1 MTVTASTLDAAPARP
16 GRAGS
21 FDSTWLLWIA
31 IIAVLLFLVV
41 SPFIYL
47 VITSFQTER
56 TGEFTFA
63 NYATAYGRARY
74 IDALLNS
81 LKLGVVSALLAG
93 VFAVPLAWAVART
106 NMPGRG
112 FTRMLV
118 LATFITPPYT
128 GAVAW
133 ILLAGPNAGWLNRFY
148 MLATGAEAG
157 PFNIYSF
164 TGLAVVIALYSFPY
178 IFIFTTA
185 ALELV
190 SSEME
195 DAANILGAGPWRT
208 MWRVT
213 LPLALPA
220 ILGGVIIC
228 FLEAIALFGSPAMI
242 AIPARFNVVTTQ
254 LFQFFGNPVRVEVA
268 AAYAMPLLG
277 ITVLL
282 VLVQRLITRRKGF
295 VALTGKGGERRPILL
310 GRWRWVVFGYAMF
323 VAALAVFLPYI
334 FLIQSAFAKAW
345 GRGFSLDNISLQNFR
360 FILFEHATA
369 MESVL
374 NSFLYG
380 AASATVAVF
389 LTLGVAYIV
398 ARKLV
403 PFGGVLGFLCVA
415 PFVIPGVVL
424 AIGFYAAYAPPPL
437 ALYGTALI
445 LILAF
450 TTRFLPVG
458 YVNASAAI
466 RSLNPEMEEAVR
478 VLGGSRLTAL
488 RRVVAPLLKRNLLGA
503 WLLIF
508 IPATRELSAAI
519 FLYGPNTKVASVMIF
534 DMSEEGN
541 FERLAA
547 LALILQVLTLPLL
560 WVGQKA
566 LGRDFMLRRNAT

>member
-1 MTVTASTLDAAPARP
+1 
-16 GRAGS
+16 
-21 FDSTWLLWIA
+21 
-31 IIAVLLFLVV
+31 
-41 SPFIYL
+41 
-47 VITSFQTER
+47 
-56 TGEFTFA
+56 
-63 NYATAYGRARY
+63 
-74 IDALLNS
+74 
-81 LKLGVVSALLAG
+81 
-93 VFAVPLAWAVART
+93 
-106 NMPGRG
+106 
-112 FTRMLV
+112 
-118 LATFITPPYT
+118 
-128 GAVAW
+128 
-133 ILLAGPNAGWLNRFY
+133 
-148 MLATGAEAG
+148 
-157 PFNIYSF
+157 
-164 TGLAVVIALYSFPY
+164 
-178 IFIFTTA
+178 
-185 ALELV
+185 
-190 SSEME
+190 ME
-195 DAANILGAGPWRT
+195 DAANILGAGAWRT
-208 MWRVT
+208 MRRVT

-220 ILGGVIIC
+220 ILGGLIIC

-277 ITVLL
+277 VTILL
-282 VLVQRLITRRKGF
+282 ILIQRLMTRRKGF
-295 VALTGKGGERRPILL
+295 VALTGKGGERRAIQL
-310 GRWRWVVFGYAMF
+310 GPWRWAMFGYAMF
-323 VAALAVFLPYI
+323 VAALAVFLPYL
-334 FLIQSAFAKAW
+334 FLLQAAFAKAW
-345 GRGFSLDNISLQNFR
+345 GRGFGLENISLRNFH
-360 FILFEHATA
+360 FVLFEHATA
-369 MESVL
+369 AKSVL
-374 NSFLYG
+374 NSFLYAG
-380 AASATVAVF
+380 VSATAVVI

-398 ARKLV
+398 TRRLV
-403 PFGGVLGFLCVA
+403 PFGGILGFLCIA

-450 TTRFLPVG
+450 TTRFLPIG

-488 RRVVAPLLKRNLLGA
+488 RRVVAPLLKRSLLGA

-541 FERLAA
+541 FEYLAA

-560 WVGQKA
+560 WIGQKA

>member
-310 GRWRWVVFGYAMF
+310 GRWRWAVFGYAMF

-403 PFGGVLGFLCVA
+403 PFGGLLGFLCVA

>member
-1 MTVTASTLDAAPARP
+1 MRIGGWDA
-16 GRAGS
+16 
-21 FDSTWLLWIA
+21 TWLLWIA

-41 SPFIYL
+41 SPFVYL
-47 VITSFQTER
+47 VLTSFQAEG
-56 TGEFTFA
+56 TGAFTFQ

-74 IDALLNS
+74 VDALFNS
-81 LKLGVVSALLAG
+81 LQLGAGAALLAG
-93 VFAVPLAWAVART
+93 VLAVPLAWGCSRT

-112 FTRMLV
+112 FVRMLV

-133 ILLAGPNAGWLNRFY
+133 ILLAGPNAGWLNRIY
-148 MLATGAEAG
+148 VMLTGAEAG

-164 TGLAVVIALYSFPY
+164 PGLVVVIALYSFPY
-178 IFIFTTA
+178 IFIFTSA

-195 DAANILGAGPWRT
+195 DAANILGAGTWRT
-208 MWRVT
+208 MRKVT
-213 LPLALPA
+213 LPLAIPA
-220 ILGGVIIC
+220 ILGGLIIC
-228 FLEAIALFGSPAMI
+228 FLEAIALFASPAMI

-277 ITVLL
+277 VTVLL
-282 VLVQRLITRRKGF
+282 ALVQRLMTHRKSF
-295 VALTGKGGERRPILL
+295 ATLTGKGGERRPIDLGS
-310 GRWRWVVFGYAMF
+310 GRWLLFAYAMF
-323 VAALAVFLPYI
+323 VASLSVFLPYI
-334 FLIQSAFAKAW
+334 FLVQAAFAKAW
-345 GRGFSLDNISLQNFR
+345 GRGFAWDNLSFRNFH
-360 FILFEHATA
+360 FVLFEHATA
-369 MESVL
+369 AQSVW
-374 NSFLYG
+374 NAFLYAG
-380 AASATVAVF
+380 IAATAGVII
-389 LTLGVAYIV
+389 TLGVAYIV
-398 ARKLV
+398 ARRLV
-403 PFGGVLGFLCVA
+403 PFGGLLAFLCVA

-437 ALYGTALI
+437 ALYGTAMI

-450 TTRFLPVG
+450 TTRFLPIG

-466 RSLNPEMEEAVR
+466 RSINPEMEEAVR

-508 IPATRELSAAI
+508 IPATRELSSAI
-519 FLYGPNTKVASVMIF
+519 FLYGPSTKVVSVMIF

-541 FERLAA
+541 FEYLAA
-547 LALILQVLTLPLL
+547 LALILQILTLPLL
-560 WVGQKA
+560 YIGQRA
-566 LGRDFMLRRNAT
+566 LGRDFMLRRTVT

>member
-403 PFGGVLGFLCVA
+403 PFGGILGFLCVA